1 MSIQIAASDAAD
13 HFVQKKVNKWNIL
26 IVIGDANPFEME
38 NMVLTQKSTHWNP
51 KASVRRVTKK

>member
-1 MSIQIAASDAAD
+1 VSIQIAASDAAD

-38 NMVLTQKSTHWNP
+38 NMVLTQKSTH
-51 KASVRRVTKK
+51 